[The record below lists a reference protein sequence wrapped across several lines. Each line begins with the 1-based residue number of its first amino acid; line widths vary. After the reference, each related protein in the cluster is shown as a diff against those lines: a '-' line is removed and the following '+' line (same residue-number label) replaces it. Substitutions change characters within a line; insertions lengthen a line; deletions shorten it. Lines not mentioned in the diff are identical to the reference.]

1 MGKSLPLFPLN
12 TVLFPG
18 MVLPLHIF
26 EERYRRLL
34 AERAGFDPA
43 FGIVLITHGHE
54 VAATAEVPQLAK
66 VGTAATLVASGQY
79 PDGRSDIVVRGTRRF
94 VVNDADWSTGF
105 PTADVDWL
113 PDLATASEEQEQIVA
128 LKVQVSSLFQAYV
141 SDVRAITGA
150 EEIALDLPEDPQ
162 ALGWELAELLPM
174 TAPSRQLLL
183 EATTLAQLLGELVTH
198 LRTERSVLRNL
209 GAAGSPSA
217 HPGRGFS
224 PN

>member
-34 AERAGFDPA
+34 AQRAGFDPV

-54 VAATAEVPQLAK
+54 VAASAEPPKLAK
-66 VGTAATLVASGQY
+66 VGTAVTLVASGQY

-94 VVNDADWSTGF
+94 VFNDADWSTGY

-113 PDLATASEEQEQIVA
+113 PEPATTGDEWEQIA
-128 LKVQVSSLFQAYV
+128 TLKEQLVSHVHAYV
-141 SDVRAITGA
+141 ADVRAITGA

-183 EATTLAQLLGELVTH
+183 EATTLAQLLGDLVTH
-198 LRTERSVLRNL
+198 VRTERSVLRNL